1 MPRHHHI
8 AAKLAEHAFSD
19 QLIDRVVL
27 DQQHLAPT
35 RGRRGVRLRFGEG
48 GDLRLQNPSQ
58 MLVQRVARQRPGLL
72 LQGGEGGGFFAGQK
86 TAISSHQQNRR
97 GDARAQTEQAF
108 RTIGDQHI
116 RIQAQ
121 QRIIDGALRVF
132 QAPDRQQAFQQ
143 FRQATAGCSNGEDLA
158 T

>member
-1 MPRHHHI
+1 MARHHYI
-8 AAKLAEHAFSD
+8 AAKLAEHAFGD

-27 DQQHLAPT
+27 DQQHLAPA
-35 RGRRGVRLRFGEG
+35 RGRQGIRLCFVEG
-48 GDLRLQNPSQ
+48 GGVRLQNPSQ

-72 LQGGEGGGFFAGQK
+72 LQGREGGGFFAGQK
-86 TAISSHQQNRR
+86 TAVSSHQQDRR

-121 QRIIDGALRVF
+121 QRIINSALRVF
-132 QAPDRQQAFQQ
+132 QAPHRQQALQQ
-143 FRQATAGCSNGEDLA
+143 FRQATAGSGDGENLA
-158 T
+158 A